1 MIGPRR
7 KILEENVKTQMQLY
21 KEAERKL
28 AEANEAF
35 MDMVNDP
42 VNPLTNDDLERLIA
56 RWPERYGRFSG
67 FLGKLK

>member
-1 MIGPRR
+1 M
-7 KILEENVKTQMQLY
+7 KTQMQLY

-42 VNPLTNDDLERLIA
+42 DNPMTNDDLERLIA